1 MRYMRYPLFALIV
14 LVALFGC
21 ASGEGVNNLAELQT
35 YEGLSAALDKG
46 RDIALYD
53 VRTTEEYTAG
63 HIPGAAH
70 IPYDMIGELIP
81 VEDKSAVIVV
91 YCQSGSRAGQA
102 KETLEGLGY
111 TNVVNFGGIGK
122 WEGKLITGSSPE

>member
-63 HIPGAAH
+63 HIPKAVH

-111 TNVVNFGGIGK
+111 KNVVNFGGIGK